1 LAHDFALRGVRVTLV
16 ERGELTSGT
25 TGRHHGLL
33 HNGGRY
39 AVNDRDSASECIEE
53 NRMLRRICPGTFEL
67 NDGLFVA
74 VAEEDLDYLEPF
86 LEGCAACGIPTQS
99 PTPAHALRLEPNLNP
114 ELKAAVRIPDGT
126 IDAMRLA
133 LRFFAT
139 AHHNGADIRSYTEV
153 TALPIQGGLV
163 SGAVVH
169 DHVTG
174 RSDDSTRISWST
186 RRAHGRRR
194 SRRWRVSTCR
204 SARPRASCSPS
215 AAGSA
220 TPSSTAFRRSGD
232 GDIVVPQRGLSVV
245 GTSSW
250 VVDDPDDL
258 SVPEDHV
265 ERMYSEGAKLIP
277 AVRDAERRA
286 AWSAARPLV
295 GSRGEADT
303 GRELSRTFKTFDHN
317 ETDGVEGLVT
327 ITGGKA
333 TTGSPSPAIRAVSM
347 TQPRSAR
354 CRSRSAWAGRSR
366 SASRPVNVP

>member
-1 LAHDFALRGVRVTLV
+1 
-16 ERGELTSGT
+16 
-25 TGRHHGLL
+25 
-33 HNGGRY
+33 
-39 AVNDRDSASECIEE
+39 
-53 NRMLRRICPGTFEL
+53 MLRRICPGTFEL

-186 RRAHGRRR
+186 RRVRGRRR
-194 SRRWRVSTCR
+194 SPAWRGSTSR
-204 SARPRASCSPS
+204 S
-215 AAGSA
+215 
-220 TPSSTAFRRSGD
+220 
-232 GDIVVPQRGLSVV
+232 V
-245 GTSSW
+245 
-250 VVDDPDDL
+250 
-258 SVPEDHV
+258 H
-265 ERMYSEGAKLIP
+265 
-277 AVRDAERRA
+277 RRA
-286 AWSAARPLV
+286 
-295 GSRGEADT
+295 
-303 GRELSRTFKTFDHN
+303 
-317 ETDGVEGLVT
+317 
-327 ITGGKA
+327 
-333 TTGSPSPAIRAVSM
+333 
-347 TQPRSAR
+347 
-354 CRSRSAWAGRSR
+354 
-366 SASRPVNVP
+366 

>member
-33 HNGGRY
+33 HSGGRY
-39 AVNDRDSASECIEE
+39 AANDRDSASECIEE

-153 TALPIQGGLV
+153 TELPIQGGLV

-186 RRAHGRRR
+186 RRAMVGEDRGDGGCRRADPPIPGRPARPPR
-194 SRRWRVSTCR
+194 PVLQHRHQPPSQGQGMVTSSCR
-204 SARPRASCSPS
+204 SGACPRSERAHGWWTIPTTSRC
-215 AAGSA
+215 
-220 TPSSTAFRRSGD
+220 RRT
-232 GDIVVPQRGLSVV
+232 
-245 GTSSW
+245 TSSGCT
-250 VVDDPDDL
+250 PK
-258 SVPEDHV
+258 VP
-265 ERMYSEGAKLIP
+265 S
-277 AVRDAERRA
+277 
-286 AWSAARPLV
+286 
-295 GSRGEADT
+295 
-303 GRELSRTFKTFDHN
+303 
-317 ETDGVEGLVT
+317 
-327 ITGGKA
+327 
-333 TTGSPSPAIRAVSM
+333 
-347 TQPRSAR
+347 
-354 CRSRSAWAGRSR
+354 
-366 SASRPVNVP
+366 